1 MTHAR
6 ERESERARKRESRVT
21 GKAQLHA
28 SHLSHLLSSAVFCV
42 LLLPPAPLHSGLRA
56 SALTLLPRTGTLMPR
71 PLWSSPTLAF
81 VGRSPPARQPT
92 LTNDV
97 HTPTSPRCRVSDPA
111 LRKWK
116 WRLWRL
122 QHLWSQNPNKGQN
135 Q

>member
-6 ERESERARKRESRVT
+6 EQESEKAREPCNRQSLAPCLT
-21 GKAQLHA
+21 
-28 SHLSHLLSSAVFCV
+28 SWPLSEQRGLLRPPP
-42 LLLPPAPLHSGLRA
+42 PPAPLHSGLRA

-111 LRKWK
+111 LWKWK